1 MAFDCFASFVSII
14 SQYSFVVQVCAF

>member
-14 SQYSFVVQVCAF
+14 SQYSFVVQVYAF